1 MSELKKAY
9 ARNLWGL
16 AMTAVVL
23 ALLGIFVSNSF
34 YLTTLIF
41 ALIAAISAIGLTLLF
56 GFTGLASLGQAAFFG
71 LGAYSCALFVE
82 RLAWP
87 PLAAVG
93 VAVLFP
99 AAVGWVIGRPLL
111 RLSGTYLTMA
121 SLAFGVVMYLVFSQA
136 SSLTGGLDPGF
147 MLNKPFSLGSMRF
160 DSTKEMFWVCSVAVL
175 VTLYLAINL
184 INSRFGRGL
193 RALKS
198 SEAAAEGVGIP
209 TVDFKTAIFA
219 VAAGMAGLSG
229 AMYAFFMRSFNATAF
244 GFPLS
249 IELLIIVI
257 VGSLRSVWGALF
269 GAAIITVLPTAL
281 EHFNDYKLF
290 IYGVVMVLIMLFLP
304 DGLFHGVVEGANRLM
319 GKKATR

>member
-1 MSELKKAY
+1 MSELRKSY
-9 ARNLWGL
+9 TNNLIGL
-16 AMTAVVL
+16 ASAAVML
-23 ALLGIFVSNSF
+23 ALVGTFVSNAF

-41 ALIAAISAIGLTLLF
+41 ALIAAISAVGLTLLF

-71 LGAYSCALFVE
+71 LGAYSAALLVE
-82 RLAWP
+82 RLSWP
-87 PLAAVG
+87 PLVAVAAAV
-93 VAVLFP
+93 LLP
-99 AAVGWVIGRPLL
+99 SLVGWLIGRPLL

-121 SLAFGVVMYLVFSQA
+121 SLAFGVVMYLAFSQA
-136 SSLTGGLDPGF
+136 TTLTGGLDPGF
-147 MLNKPFSLGSMRF
+147 MLNHPFALGGWKL
-160 DSTKEMFWVCSVAVL
+160 DGTKDMYWVCAVAIL

-184 INSRFGRGL
+184 IHSRFGRGL

-198 SEAAAEGVGIP
+198 SEAAAEGVGVP
-209 TVDFKTAIFA
+209 TVNYKTAVFA
-219 VAAGMAGLSG
+219 IAAGMAGLSG

-269 GAAIITVLPTAL
+269 GAAIITILPAAL

-304 DGLFHGVVEGANRLM
+304 DGLFHGMVEGFTRIF
-319 GKKATR
+319 GKRASR

>member
-1 MSELKKAY
+1 MSEINLVY
-9 ARNLWGL
+9 TRNLWGL
-16 AMTAVVL
+16 GITMVVL
-23 ALLGIFVSNSF
+23 ALVGATVSNSF

-41 ALIAAISAIGLTLLF
+41 ALIAAISAVGLTLLF

-71 LGAYSCALFVE
+71 LGAYSAALLVE

-87 PLAAVG
+87 PLAAVA
-93 VAVLFP
+93 VAAALP
-99 AAVGWVIGRPLL
+99 AAAGWLIGRPLL

-121 SLAFGVVMYLVFSQA
+121 SLAFGVVMYLMFSQV

-147 MLNKPFSLGSMRF
+147 MLNRPFSLGPWSF
-160 DSTKEMFWVCSVAVL
+160 YSTREMYWVCSVAVL
-175 VTLYLAINL
+175 LTLYLGINL

-198 SEAAAEGVGIP
+198 SEAAAEGAGIP
-209 TVDFKTAIFA
+209 TVYFKTAIFA
-219 VAAGMAGLSG
+219 IAAGMAGLSG

-257 VGSLRSVWGALF
+257 IGSLRSIWGALF
-269 GAAIITVLPTAL
+269 GAAIITILPAAL

-290 IYGVVMVLIMLFLP
+290 IYGVVMVLIMMFLP
-304 DGLFHGVVEGANRLM
+304 DGLFHGVVEGVSRVF
-319 GKKATR
+319 GKRGTK

>member
-1 MSELKKAY
+1 MSELKQAY
-9 ARNLWGL
+9 TNNLRGL
-16 AMTAVVL
+16 ASTAV
-23 ALLGIFVSNSF
+23 LLTLVGLFVGNAF

-41 ALIAAISAIGLTLLF
+41 ALIAAISAVGLTLLF

-71 LGAYSCALFVE
+71 LGAYSAALLVE

-87 PLAAVG
+87 PLASLP
-93 VAVLFP
+93 VAVLLP
-99 AAVGWVIGRPLL
+99 AAAGWLIGRPLL

-121 SLAFGVVMYLVFSQA
+121 SLAFGVVMYLAFSQA
-136 SSLTGGLDPGF
+136 SALTGGLDPGF
-147 MLNKPFSLGSMRF
+147 MLNHPFAVGPWKF
-160 DSTKEMFWVCSVAVL
+160 DGTKDMFWVCSAAIL

-184 INSRFGRGL
+184 VHSRFGRGL

-198 SEAAAEGVGIP
+198 SEAAAEGAGIP
-209 TVDFKTAIFA
+209 TVNYKTAIFSI
-219 VAAGMAGLSG
+219 AAGMAGLSG

-269 GAAIITVLPTAL
+269 GAAVITILPAAL

-304 DGLFHGVVEGANRLM
+304 DGLFHGVVEGCTRLIRR
-319 GKKATR
+319 KAAQ